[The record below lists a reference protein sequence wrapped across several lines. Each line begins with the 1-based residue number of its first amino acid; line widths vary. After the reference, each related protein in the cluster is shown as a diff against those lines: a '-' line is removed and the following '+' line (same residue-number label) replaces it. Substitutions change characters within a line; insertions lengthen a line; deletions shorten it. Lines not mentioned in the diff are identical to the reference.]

1 MPSIRLRP
9 LKRKFPLSSSDNSQ
23 FEAQPA
29 VRVEPPAHVQS
40 DSSTLGPDP
49 AVIVS
54 PATTSPPV
62 ENPVWSGWDV
72 LLMAGLTIVA
82 MLVLQIL
89 VVFGALWLVYPHL
102 SFAEVAQKPILLLG
116 SQFLIYIAV
125 AACMVM
131 LVEGKYHAP
140 FWQAIRW
147 NWPRSQWQLLMLGAV
162 MLLALGLLQSIL
174 PMPKDTP
181 FEHLFDRPRD
191 AYLLAIIAVS
201 VGPLMEE
208 LFFRGFFYPV
218 VARRWGAAWGIFL
231 TALPFALMHL
241 PQYGW
246 AWGAMLV
253 ILVVGVVCGMVRAV
267 TRSVGASFLVH
278 VGYNGTQMLIAIVAT
293 QGFRHMPKA
302 LANLCL
308 H

>member
-1 MPSIRLRP
+1 M
-9 LKRKFPLSSSDNSQ
+9 
-23 FEAQPA
+23 
-29 VRVEPPAHVQS
+29 
-40 DSSTLGPDP
+40 
-49 AVIVS
+49 
-54 PATTSPPV
+54 
-62 ENPVWSGWDV
+62 

-218 VARRWGAAWGIFL
+218 VARRLGSGLGNLSDRAAVCSDAPAAIWLGMGRHAGDSGGRRGVRHGAGRDSL
-231 TALPFALMHL
+231 
-241 PQYGW
+241 G
-246 AWGAMLV
+246 G
-253 ILVVGVVCGMVRAV
+253 G
-267 TRSVGASFLVH
+267 
-278 VGYNGTQMLIAIVAT
+278 
-293 QGFRHMPKA
+293 
-302 LANLCL
+302 
-308 H
+308 